1 MKIHCQ
7 GISQE
12 SVFDI
17 LYLSTL
23 GDLKL
28 GQIWKSEV
36 VVDSENLTIQSC
48 VPKVLKE

>member
-7 GISQE
+7 GISRE
-12 SVFDI
+12 SMFDI
-17 LYLSTL
+17 LYLFTL